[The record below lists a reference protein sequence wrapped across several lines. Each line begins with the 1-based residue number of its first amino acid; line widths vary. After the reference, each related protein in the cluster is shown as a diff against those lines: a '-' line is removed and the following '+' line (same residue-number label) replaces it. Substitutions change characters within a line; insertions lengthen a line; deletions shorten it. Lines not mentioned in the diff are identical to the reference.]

1 VDDIRTN
8 KYDLSLNRYK
18 VTLHEES
25 TYEPPKTLLKRMN
38 KLGQEVLKDISD
50 LEGMLK

>member
-1 VDDIRTN
+1 MTAIEMKNDQN
-8 KYDLSLNRYK
+8 NPS
-18 VTLHEES
+18 
-25 TYEPPKTLLKRMN
+25 KTLLKRMN

>member
-1 VDDIRTN
+1 MKEIEMKN
-8 KYDLSLNRYK
+8 DLIN
-18 VTLHEES
+18 
-25 TYEPPKTLLKRMN
+25 PPKTLIKRMN

>member
-1 VDDIRTN
+1 MKIEFEMKN
-8 KYDLSLNRYK
+8 DLSN
-18 VTLHEES
+18 
-25 TYEPPKTLLKRMN
+25 PPKTLLKRMN

>member
-1 VDDIRTN
+1 MKEIEMKN
-8 KYDLSLNRYK
+8 DLLNP
-18 VTLHEES
+18 L
-25 TYEPPKTLLKRMN
+25 KTLLTRMN